1 MNAPSTSV
9 GMTEV
14 CYKYAASANAEGDT
28 MKIVVIGA
36 TSGIAEH
43 CCRLWAAED
52 AADFVL
58 MARDTAK
65 AEKIA
70 ADLTVRG
77 ARSVSLAKAA
87 FFDPAAIKAFA
98 DATVAAG
105 PVDLVLIAHGWMS
118 DQQGCQ
124 DDLALCRESLVV
136 NAVSPVLFAEAFA
149 ALFARTNRGTIA
161 IIGSVAGDRGRK
173 ANYTYGACKGLIGR
187 YAEGMQHRFAGS
199 GVKGDR
205 ADQARPDHDTP
216 MTAVQKA
223 QGKRLAPV
231 DQVARETVNGIR
243 RGRAMVYTPPIWWPI
258 MLIVRH
264 IPRFIFNRLSI

>member
-1 MNAPSTSV
+1 
-9 GMTEV
+9 
-14 CYKYAASANAEGDT
+14 

-52 AADFVL
+52 GAEFVL
-58 MARDTAK
+58 MARDTARL
-65 AEKIA
+65 EKIA
-70 ADLTVRG
+70 ADLAVRG
-77 ARSVSLAKAA
+77 ARSISLARAE
-87 FFDPAAIKAFA
+87 FFDPEAIRSFA

-105 PVDLVLIAHGWMS
+105 PVDLVLIAHGWLS
-118 DQQGCQ
+118 DQQSCQ
-124 DDLALCRESLVV
+124 DDLALCRDSLAV

-149 ALFARTNRGTIA
+149 ALFARANRGTIA

-173 ANYTYGACKGLIGR
+173 ANYTYGACKGLIAR

-199 GVKGDR
+199 GVKIVLVKPG
-205 ADQARPDHDTP
+205 PTDTP

-223 QGKRLAPV
+223 QGRKLAPV
-231 DQVARETVNGIR
+231 AQVARETVNGIR
-243 RGRAMVYTPPIWWPI
+243 RGRPIVYTPWIWWPI

-264 IPRFIFNRLSI
+264 IPRFVFNRLSI

>member
-1 MNAPSTSV
+1 
-9 GMTEV
+9 
-14 CYKYAASANAEGDT
+14 

-36 TSGIAEH
+36 TSAIAEH

-52 AADFVL
+52 KADFVL

-77 ARSVSLAKAA
+77 ARSVALAKAA
-87 FFDPAAIKAFA
+87 FFDPAAIGVFA
-98 DATVAAG
+98 DETVAAG
-105 PVDLVLIAHGWMS
+105 PVDLVLIAHGWLS
-118 DQQGCQ
+118 DQQSCQ
-124 DDLALCRESLVV
+124 DDLALCRESLEV

-149 ALFARTNRGTIA
+149 RHFAKANRGTIA
-161 IIGSVAGDRGRK
+161 FLGSVAGDRGRK

-199 GVKGDR
+199 GVKIVLVKPG
-205 ADQARPDHDTP
+205 PTDTP
-216 MTAVQKA
+216 MTAAYKA
-223 QGKRLAPV
+223 KGVKVAPV

-243 RGRAMVYTPPIWWPI
+243 RGRATVYTPMIWWPI

>member
-1 MNAPSTSV
+1 
-9 GMTEV
+9 
-14 CYKYAASANAEGDT
+14 

-70 ADLTVRG
+70 ADLAVRG
-77 ARSVSLAKAA
+77 ARSVALAKAA
-87 FFDPAAIKAFA
+87 FFDPAAIGAFA
-98 DATVAAG
+98 DETIAAG
-105 PVDLVLIAHGWMS
+105 PVDLVLIAHGWLS
-118 DQQGCQ
+118 DQQSCQ
-124 DDLALCRESLVV
+124 DDLALCRESLEV

-149 ALFARTNRGTIA
+149 RHFAKANRGTIA
-161 IIGSVAGDRGRK
+161 FLGSVAGDRGRK

-187 YAEGMQHRFAGS
+187 YAEGMQHRFAGTD
-199 GVKGDR
+199 VKVVLVKPG
-205 ADQARPDHDTP
+205 PTDTP
-216 MTAVQKA
+216 MTAAYKA
-223 QGKRLAPV
+223 RGVKVAPV
-231 DQVARETVNGIR
+231 AQVARETVNGIR
-243 RGRAMVYTPPIWWPI
+243 RGRPMVYTPPIWLPI
-258 MLIVRH
+258 MLIARH

>member
-1 MNAPSTSV
+1 
-9 GMTEV
+9 
-14 CYKYAASANAEGDT
+14 

-58 MARDTAK
+58 MARDTTK

-70 ADLTVRG
+70 ADLKVRG
-77 ARSVSLAKAA
+77 ARSVSLAGPE
-87 FFDPAAIKAFA
+87 FFDPVAIRAFA

-105 PVDLVLIAHGWMS
+105 PVDVVLIAHGWLS

-124 DDLALCRESLVV
+124 DDLALCRESLEV

-149 ALFARTNRGTIA
+149 VHFARADRGTIA
-161 IIGSVAGDRGRK
+161 ILGSVAGDRGRK
-173 ANYTYGACKGLIGR
+173 ANYTYGACKGMIGR

-199 GVKGDR
+199 GVKIVLIKPG
-205 ADQARPDHDTP
+205 PTDTA
-216 MTAVQKA
+216 MTAAQKA
-223 QGKRLAPV
+223 QGRKLAPV
-231 DQVARETVNGIR
+231 AQVARETVNGIR
-243 RGRAMVYTPPIWWPI
+243 RGRPMVYTPPIWWPI
-258 MLIVRH
+258 MLVVRH
-264 IPRFIFNRLSI
+264 IPRLVFNRLSI

>member
-1 MNAPSTSV
+1 
-9 GMTEV
+9 
-14 CYKYAASANAEGDT
+14 

-43 CCRLWAAED
+43 CCRLWATED

-70 ADLTVRG
+70 ADLKVRG
-77 ARSVSLAKAA
+77 ARSVSLATPE

-105 PVDLVLIAHGWMS
+105 PVDVVLIAHGWMS

-149 ALFARTNRGTIA
+149 ALLARANRGTIA

-173 ANYTYGACKGLIGR
+173 ANYTAL
-187 YAEGMQHRFAGS
+187 
-199 GVKGDR
+199 
-205 ADQARPDHDTP
+205 
-216 MTAVQKA
+216 
-223 QGKRLAPV
+223 
-231 DQVARETVNGIR
+231 
-243 RGRAMVYTPPIWWPI
+243 
-258 MLIVRH
+258 
-264 IPRFIFNRLSI
+264 PRV